1 GLEGSS
7 CSFSKTKDQYQ
18 KRPGRK
24 KLSGALED
32 SNYQVVSEKRSSDRI
47 MALFK
52 ILVLFTVL
60 ETAYLQAM
68 YRDVKFVGCSDT
80 EREAMYGFDGEE
92 LFHSDFNKKEAVDT
106 SPDFADPVGFL
117 GFYSNSIFQIEN
129 CKTNLATLKTYLK
142 DPDENMAPPQTSI
155 YTKHGV
161 DVGKENTL
169 ICHVTGF
176 YPPPVNVSWTK
187 NNEVVTEEINFSQ
200 YWLKTDGTFN
210 MFSSLKFTPADG
222 DIYSCT
228 VKHKSIQQQPTT
240 KIWEV
245 DVEKTSI
252 GSSLFCGVGLS
263 LGLLGVAAGTV
274 FLIKGINLKPT
285 VIVRSVKQA
294 EGRHP
299 ALLLCSAYDF
309 YPEKI
314 KVSWTRDGAEM
325 TSDVTATMEMADG
338 DWFYQIHSELEYT
351 PKSGERIACVVEHA
365 SATRPMVYYWEPSHS
380 ESGRN
385 YVIGASGL
393 VLGLILAV
401 AGFIFYK
408 KKSSVLHRD
417 LLFIECS
424 DTEREVMYGF
434 DGEEMYHS
442 DFNRQTGVVTAPD
455 FADPVSFPGFYEQSI
470 SSIEICKH
478 NLDLAKKVYN
488 NPDEKMAPPQTS
500 IYTKHGVDLGKE
512 NTLICH
518 VTGFYPPPVNISWTK
533 NNEVVTEEIS
543 FSQYRLKTDGTFN
556 IFSSLKF
563 TPADGDIY
571 SCTVKHKSIQQQPT
585 TKTWADGLHYY
596 MSAECLYRKSDYTDM
611 EFIHSCSFNKDVE
624 FQFNSSVG
632 KYVGFTDD
640 GKKQAEYFNKDQAYM
655 QQVKAA
661 VHTFC
666 KNNAQLSD
674 SAVRDKAIEPTV
686 IVKSVKQGE
695 GRHPALLLCSAYD
708 FYPEKIKV
716 SWTRDGAEMTSDVTA
731 TMEMADGDWFYQI
744 HSELEYTP
752 KSGERI
758 ACVVEHASATRPL
771 VYYWEPSHSKS
782 ERNYVIG
789 ASGLVLGLILAVAGF
804 IFYKKK
810 SSGRILVPS

>member
-142 DPDENMAPPQTSI
+142 DPDEN
-155 YTKHGV
+155 
-161 DVGKENTL
+161 
-169 ICHVTGF
+169 
-176 YPPPVNVSWTK
+176 
-187 NNEVVTEEINFSQ
+187 
-200 YWLKTDGTFN
+200 
-210 MFSSLKFTPADG
+210 
-222 DIYSCT
+222 
-228 VKHKSIQQQPTT
+228 
-240 KIWEV
+240 
-245 DVEKTSI
+245 
-252 GSSLFCGVGLS
+252 
-263 LGLLGVAAGTV
+263 
-274 FLIKGINLKPT
+274 
-285 VIVRSVKQA
+285 
-294 EGRHP
+294 
-299 ALLLCSAYDF
+299 
-309 YPEKI
+309 
-314 KVSWTRDGAEM
+314 
-325 TSDVTATMEMADG
+325 
-338 DWFYQIHSELEYT
+338 
-351 PKSGERIACVVEHA
+351 
-365 SATRPMVYYWEPSHS
+365 
-380 ESGRN
+380 
-385 YVIGASGL
+385 
-393 VLGLILAV
+393 
-401 AGFIFYK
+401 
-408 KKSSVLHRD
+408 
-417 LLFIECS
+417 
-424 DTEREVMYGF
+424 
-434 DGEEMYHS
+434 
-442 DFNRQTGVVTAPD
+442 
-455 FADPVSFPGFYEQSI
+455 
-470 SSIEICKH
+470 
-478 NLDLAKKVYN
+478 
-488 NPDEKMAPPQTS
+488 MAPPQTS